1 MLYSLKMRNVHIFKK
16 IAHLLMSEIFD
27 KKIRYKIKKVYDKY
41 HFILYLY
48 ANFFYDF
55 IIILFILINFM
66 QFILIENRN

>member
-27 KKIRYKIKKVYDKY
+27 KKIYDKY

>member
-27 KKIRYKIKKVYDKY
+27 KKIRKKVYDKY